1 MKLQEFIF
9 SQDDSKKIFRHI
21 FFWIA
26 WFLLMLLTCLN
37 AVRHVDEQ
45 GLLKMFQG
53 HSLISFFNILAI
65 IPFCY
70 AVVYFI
76 VPRYL
81 LTRRYI
87 WGASMLIVALAFEFC
102 SEYVI
107 LYFFSPLINSYL
119 GVNPLSPVEMVELP
133 IKLIV
138 SIYGPLSCACVMCA
152 IRFYK
157 AWYLRQR
164 ENAALAA
171 ENARAALQLLKAQV
185 NPHFL
190 FNTLNNI
197 YSFALTKSP
206 HAAQTVGKLYNIFS
220 YMISDG
226 QLARVPLHKEITLL
240 EDYIELERIRYDD
253 RLDLKVDVS
262 GNPDG
267 KRIAPLLF
275 IPFVENSFKH
285 GCSKMLAHAMI
296 KLSISIDGDS
306 VSFHL
311 INNKPPMAD
320 VHQNDKHGIGLHN
333 VQRRLELIYPGNHTF
348 KVESTDHLFSVSL
361 KVILEN
367 VPVEVAMESY
377 ERDRVY
383 INEVVT

>member
-1 MKLQEFIF
+1 MKLQDFIF
-9 SQDDSKKIFRHI
+9 SQDFSKKIFRHI
-21 FFWIA
+21 FFWIT
-26 WFLLMLLTCLN
+26 WFLLTLLTCLN

-53 HSLISFFNILAI
+53 HSLISFFHILVI
-65 IPFCY
+65 IPCCY
-70 AVVYFI
+70 GVVYFI

-87 WGASMLIVALAFEFC
+87 WGASMLLLAVAFEFC
-102 SEYVI
+102 FDYVI

-119 GVNPLSPVEMVELP
+119 GVSPLSSVDMVELP
-133 IKLIV
+133 VKLIV
-138 SIYGPLSCACVMCA
+138 SIYGPLSCGCVMCG

-157 AWYLRQR
+157 AWYLQQR

-171 ENARAALQLLKAQV
+171 ENAQAALQLLKAQV

-226 QLARVPLHKEITLL
+226 QLVRVPLHKEIALL

-253 RLDLKVDVS
+253 RLDLQVDIS

-296 KLSISIDGDS
+296 KLSISIEGDS
-306 VSFHL
+306 ISFL
-311 INNKPPMAD
+311 LVNNKPIMAD

-361 KVILEN
+361 KVTLEN
-367 VPVEVAMESY
+367 VPLELPIESY